1 VNVLSRL
8 IPVAGVLALFGL
20 ACGDDVTDVEGD
32 TLEEVLAAA
41 GRVEVLAPA
50 SHTITQDSVV
60 DEGDYRV
67 TYEKHDVVD
76 NIESIVYLGLND
88 DIVWPGN
95 LVKGDKAHDFV
106 YEPIAV
112 PRGPITL
119 SLSLET
125 ATTGP
130 SITRSVAD
138 PRLSTVRQGISD
150 LLRDAVTGGTTVPAR
165 VEFSYEQVFNESHL
179 ELAVGADISYG
190 AGSLD
195 TRFDWNSTTK
205 KTKIVAKYRQV
216 YFTVDMDTPAS
227 LEAFFAPNTPVDVVA
242 AALPAGS
249 RPIYVAG
256 VSYGMM
262 ALMFIESDFTEQQMK
277 AAINGA
283 YSGVADV
290 KLSFGYT
297 AREVMESSSIQIVVY
312 GGATA
317 GLKDLETG
325 YQGFKNVIEASRD
338 FNASSP
344 GVPLAYKFRH
354 LRDNTLALVTLTSQ
368 YTLVRPLQIRQT
380 VQVTA
385 VQFLCTMADDEGLDN
400 TVDMDRFGVWTNGWN
415 RLSDQDP
422 GTQINT
428 PSDQYG
434 SRVYWWQTSGDVPF
448 DPGNIHSC
456 GSSFQ
461 MTYDTDNFDFTAA
474 KLELK
479 AYARDWDGDP
489 FWNAPEDGW
498 GNMTLLGPDMWGDH
512 TLQVASAD
520 FKFDVKIS
528 VKPIN

>member
-1 VNVLSRL
+1 MVRRL
-8 IPVAGVLALFGL
+8 IAVGGALAVLGL
-20 ACGDDVTDVEGD
+20 GCGDDVTDVEEG
-32 TLEEVLAAA
+32 TLEEVLARA
-41 GRVEVLAPA
+41 GRVDVLAPA
-50 SHTITQDSVV
+50 SHSVTADSTV

-76 NIESIVYLGLND
+76 NIESIAYLGLND

-95 LVKGDKAHDFV
+95 LVKGDRAHDFV

-125 ATTGP
+125 ASTGP
-130 SITRSVAD
+130 VITRTVSD

-150 LLRDAVTGGTTVPAR
+150 LLRDAMTAGTTVPAR
-165 VEFSYEQVFNESHL
+165 VEFMYQQVFNESHL
-179 ELAVGADISYG
+179 DLAVGADISYG
-190 AGSLD
+190 GGSLD
-195 TRFDWNSTTK
+195 TRFDWNSTSK

-227 LEAFFAPNTPVDVVA
+227 LEAFFAPNTGVDVVA
-242 AALPAGS
+242 AAMPAGS

-262 ALMFIESDFTEQQMK
+262 ALMFIESDFTEEQMK
-277 AAINGA
+277 AAINAA
-283 YSGVADV
+283 YSGVVDV

-297 AREVMESSSIQIVVY
+297 ASEVMESSSIQIIVY

-338 FNASSP
+338 FSASSP

-385 VQFLCTMADDEGLDN
+385 VEFRCMMADDEGADN

-415 RLSDQDP
+415 RVNDQDP
-422 GTQINT
+422 GTRINVPT
-428 PSDQYG
+428 DQYG
-434 SRVYWWQTSGDVPF
+434 SNVYWWQTSGDVPF
-448 DPGNIHSC
+448 DVGDVHTC

-461 MTYDTDNFDFTAA
+461 MTYDTDSFDFGAA

-479 AYARDWDGDP
+479 AYARDYDGGWSP
-489 FWNAPEDGW
+489 NEDGW
-498 GNMTLLGPDMWGDH
+498 ATMTLLGPDMWGDH
-512 TLQVASAD
+512 ILQVGSAD
-520 FKFDVKIS
+520 FKFDVRIQ
-528 VKPIN
+528 VRAIN